1 MSISISEFCQLPCP
15 LLEGAKEVGGL
26 LVFGQSLGV
35 LLQIRIDLRCVKI
48 AMPDERLPA
57 ISISLDP
64 TDDSSSCWVGH
75 RLVVAPATN
84 VFSLFLLLFRDIRP
98 IVSFLP

>member
-1 MSISISEFCQLPCP
+1 MTPNRIW
-15 LLEGAKEVGGL
+15 EGHSGGKDG
-26 LVFGQSLGV
+26 GQSLGV

-64 TDDSSSCWVGH
+64 TDDSSSCWVSH
-75 RLVVAPATN
+75 RLVVAPATD
-84 VFSLFLLLFRDIRP
+84 VFFRFLLP
-98 IVSFLP
+98 SVVP

>member
-1 MSISISEFCQLPCP
+1 MPISISEFCQLYRLCPCP

-35 LLQIRIDLRCVKI
+35 LLQILRCVKI

-57 ISISLDP
+57 ISISLDQ
-64 TDDSSSCWVGH
+64 TDDTSSSWVGH
-75 RLVVAPATN
+75 RLVVAPATD
-84 VFSLFLLLFRDIRP
+84 VFSR
-98 IVSFLP
+98 FLPLPSVDL